1 MRSTRSASPVPPATS
16 APPAERLDPDILERV
31 PDAFV
36 ALDADWRFRYLNGEA
51 ERLLGRPR
59 GQLLGQALWRVYPQ
73 TVGTPA
79 QRALL
84 DAVRSGTPMTLEH
97 YHAPLATWFEVR
109 AFPSAPGLT
118 LCLRD
123 ITERKLAAAR
133 SRVEAVHGTEER
145 LRLVAQVTTDVL
157 WDHDL
162 ETDELWFSDTF
173 SAAFGYGADAIP
185 GDLSSFLELIDPE
198 DRATILATGREAADR
213 RLPSW
218 RSEMRLR
225 RADGSTAFVLNR
237 ARILYRGGRP
247 MRAVGT
253 LVDLTPQKR
262 AEERQRFLGE
272 ATALLASSMDYGS
285 RLALLARLAV
295 PMLGDI
301 CVVDMLGD
309 DGSVQRVEAVTS
321 VGARRGLTRALLGY
335 PPRRAGRTGVGQ
347 VLKSGEPVL
356 EPRVEDAG
364 LRLVAEGPE
373 HLDVLR
379 DLGIHSAMMLPLRA
393 RDRTL
398 GALTFLSLG
407 NRSLGPADLELA
419 GELADR
425 AALAIDNARLFRDAQ
440 QASRAKS
447 DFLSVIS
454 HELRT
459 PLSAVLGYAEL
470 VLSGV
475 PGELTA
481 AQQRYIERLQMSG
494 TQLLR
499 LVEEI
504 LDFSRI
510 DAGSRNVHPRA
521 CDAAEVAREA
531 AMAVEPLAM
540 TRGLS
545 LELNLD
551 TPLPVRTDPDRLRQ
565 VLVNLLTNAV
575 KYTERGS
582 VVLEAVPGA
591 EDGGVVLRVAD
602 TGLGIRPEDRERIF
616 EPFWQADQSSTR
628 RVGGLGLG
636 LAVVRRLVHLLGAEI
651 TVDSEPGRGS
661 TFELRLPGTT
671 PAAEPSLP

>member
-1 MRSTRSASPVPPATS
+1 MRPTSRPAPVPPATS
-16 APPAERLDPDILERV
+16 ATPADLIDADVLERI

-36 ALDADWRFRYLNGEA
+36 ALDPQWRFCYVNAEA
-51 ERLLGRPR
+51 VRLLGRPR
-59 GQLLGQALWRVYPQ
+59 RELLGRGLWEVYPRAVDMPVQ
-73 TVGTPA
+73 RSLLRAARAGTPI
-79 QRALL
+79 
-84 DAVRSGTPMTLEH
+84 TLEH
-97 YHAPLATWFEVR
+97 YHPPLATWFEVR
-109 AFPSAPGLT
+109 AFPSPGGMSLW
-118 LCLRD
+118 LRD

-133 SRVEAVHGTEER
+133 SRVEAVQGTEER

-162 ETDELWFSDTF
+162 GADELWFSDTF
-173 SAAFGYGADAIP
+173 SAAFGYGVDAIP
-185 GDLSSFLELIDPE
+185 GDLTTFLELIHPE
-198 DRATILATGREAADR
+198 DRVTLLATSREAADR
-213 RLPSW
+213 GLPSW
-218 RSEMRLR
+218 RTEMRLR
-225 RADGSTAFVLNR
+225 RADDTFAYVLNR
-237 ARILYRGGRP
+237 ARILYRGGRAV
-247 MRAVGT
+247 RAVGT

-295 PMLGDI
+295 PTLGDV
-301 CVVDMLGD
+301 CVVDVLGE
-309 DGSVQRVEAVTS
+309 DGSVQRVEVTTAVA
-321 VGARRGLTRALLGY
+321 GREGLVRALHHY
-335 PPRRAGRTGVGQ
+335 PPRRAGRSGVGQ

-356 EPRVEDAG
+356 ERQVEEAE

-373 HLDVLR
+373 HLEVLR
-379 DLGIHSAMMLPLRA
+379 DLGIRSAMMLPLRA

-407 NRSLGPADLELA
+407 SRALGPEDLELA
-419 GELADR
+419 GELAGR

-447 DFLSVIS
+447 DFLSVMS

-475 PGELTA
+475 PGELSA
-481 AQQRYIERLQMSG
+481 AQRRYIERLQLSG

-510 DAGSRNVHPRA
+510 DAGAPNIQPRA

-531 AMAVEPLAM
+531 AVAVELLAGG
-540 TRGLS
+540 RSLS
-545 LELNLD
+545 LDLHLD
-551 TPLPVRTDPDRLRQ
+551 GPLPLRTDPDRLRQ

-575 KYTERGS
+575 KYTDQGGVE
-582 VVLEAVPGA
+582 LTGA
-591 EDGGVVLRVAD
+591 ADGEGGVVLWVRD
-602 TGLGIRPEDRERIF
+602 TGLGIRPEDRSRIF
-616 EPFWQADQSSTR
+616 DAFWQADQSSTR

-636 LAVVRRLVHLLGAEI
+636 LAVVRRLVHLLGGEI
-651 TVDSEPGRGS
+651 SVESEPGHGS
-661 TFELRLPGTT
+661 TFELRLPAEAPVEAA
-671 PAAEPSLP
+671 PAP